1 MGLFVQEDQEDPRK
15 ERKNFI
21 AKGVAVTRGLYVVYR
36 DQSLSNVTFPQV
48 CVFVYS
54 CMHTQAAAQMWS
66 SGDNLVGAGSLFFP
80 G

>member
-21 AKGVAVTRGLYVVYR
+21 AEGVAVTRGLYVVYR

-48 CVFVYS
+48 CVCVCVYS
-54 CMHTQAAAQMWS
+54 CMHTQATAQMWR
-66 SGDNLVGAGSLFFP
+66 
-80 G
+80 